1 MSTGSAPTDADP
13 EKQQHS
19 GLVVFLTRWIEGL
32 SETQFAYLLLSPV
45 FLILG
50 FVAFWPLASTFEMSL
65 HANSLTEP
73 LGEFVGFD
81 QYVGVLTGE
90 KELIRPL
97 FDLDYPLQ
105 SAIVVTFLFT
115 IVTVAFETV
124 IGFGQALVLDRS
136 FRGRRLVRI
145 AIILPWAVPVV
156 IQGMIFYLMFDPT
169 VGFASAPLQKLGIL
183 ADQPL
188 NDSASSLL
196 IVIVADIWKT
206 SAFMAL
212 LILAGLQSVNRDL
225 YDVAK
230 VAGASRWQ
238 RFRRVTLPLI
248 LPAVLVAVLFRTIG
262 AMRVY
267 GLVVASDAGCS
278 TVPTL
283 SCLVVETLLSTNQ
296 YATAAA
302 IAFITAMII
311 GVFVSIYI
319 VRYAQEVV

>member
-1 MSTGSAPTDADP
+1 MSTEPTSTDTAS
-13 EKQQHS
+13 EKGRRS
-19 GLVVFLTRWIEGL
+19 GPTASLLRWIEGL
-32 SETQFAYLLLSPV
+32 SETQFAYLLLGPV

-73 LGEFVGFD
+73 LGEFIGLD
-81 QYVGVLTGE
+81 QYVRILTGE
-90 KELIRPL
+90 KVLIRPL

-105 SAIVVTFLFT
+105 SAIIVTFLFT
-115 IVTVAFETV
+115 IVSVAFETI

-136 FRGRRLVRI
+136 FRGRRFVRV
-145 AIILPWAVPVV
+145 AIILPWAVPIV

-169 VGFASAPLQKLGIL
+169 VGFASQPLQQLGLL
-183 ADQPL
+183 ADQPF

-212 LILAGLQSVNRDL
+212 LILAGLQSVDRDL

-302 IAFITAMII
+302 VAFITAVII